1 MVPLQVE
8 KLLDEDPNRL
18 NKTQKIIIGGA
29 PISQRLERRI
39 QQLSSLLFATYG
51 MTETASHVALRQ
63 LNGTDRSQFFRLLPG
78 IKANQ
83 DQRGCLVLQSDF
95 FSSEIVT
102 NDIVEFEDF
111 DAFKW
116 LGRYDNIINSG
127 GVKIVPE
134 QVEGKIEDL
143 FDRRFYISSQPDA
156 QLGQRVVLHIEGA
169 PLDSATKSLLQNE
182 LVEILDKFEIPKEL
196 VFHAKF
202 EETRTG
208 KVNRKQ
214 S

>member
-1 MVPLQVE
+1 
-8 KLLDEDPNRL
+8 
-18 NKTQKIIIGGA
+18 
-29 PISQRLERRI
+29 
-39 QQLSSLLFATYG
+39 
-51 MTETASHVALRQ
+51 VALRQ